1 MEHALACLRKIKQ
14 EIVSKKFQ
22 EADMW
27 CHIGTAIIRE
37 PDEGEKRTEITTN
50 ETWTKVEECC
60 KNRKVCF
67 NSPWLYEFSM
77 IDHRSY
83 INPVACRKCLYRG
96 IPVVSS
102 KCCCC
107 L

>member
-1 MEHALACLRKIKQ
+1 MEHALACLRKIKH

-37 PDEGEKRTEITTN
+37 PDEGEKRIKSRH
-50 ETWTKVEECC
+50 ETWTKVKECC
-60 KNRKVCF
+60 KNRNVCF

-77 IDHRSY
+77 IDHRS
-83 INPVACRKCLYRG
+83 
-96 IPVVSS
+96 S
-102 KCCCC
+102 KDNLGSCETESDQPSRM
-107 L
+107 

>member
-50 ETWTKVEECC
+50 ET
-60 KNRKVCF
+60 
-67 NSPWLYEFSM
+67 
-77 IDHRSY
+77 
-83 INPVACRKCLYRG
+83 
-96 IPVVSS
+96 
-102 KCCCC
+102 
-107 L
+107 